1 MGYEYLLFVLASFFL
16 CQLAFSSSVTHLCS
30 KDESISLLKF
40 KNTLTVCEFG
50 TEFPFCY
57 CQQSSPKT
65 RSWNMSRDCCSWDG
79 VVCDDFI
86 GHVIELDLGCSQL
99 QGKIDSNS
107 SLFQLSH
114 LRMLTLSLNSFS
126 NSHISPE
133 FGKFS
138 SLTHLDLSWSNFSG
152 QIPSEFSHLSK
163 LQSLY
168 LGGND
173 MLFGPHNFK
182 LLLQN
187 LTQLRELD
195 LTNVNISSTIPPNFS
210 SHLTT
215 LWLGST
221 GLYGIIPESIFHLPN
236 LETLALWGN
245 HQLSGDFPKT
255 KWNSSA
261 SLKVLDL
268 NRVNF
273 SGNFLPESLG
283 YLTVLRYLIL
293 DSCNLS
299 GPIPR
304 SLWNL
309 TRLEYMS
316 LGDNQLEGPIP
327 LFTTGLRNLKSLS
340 LLSNS
345 LNGAIPS
352 WVFSLPSLTELS
364 LRNNHFSSQLEDFN
378 SNTLESISL
387 EDNQLQ
393 GPLPR
398 SLQNLV
404 NLTTLGLSYNNFS
417 GNVDVS
423 FFSNLKQLR
432 KLDLSYNS
440 ISLTNENKVKS
451 TLPKYL
457 ESLFLSACEVK
468 ELDFLRS
475 TEELSNLDLS
485 NNKIKGRIP
494 DWAWSNWMHMEYLN
508 LSHNMLTSIDHIS
521 SLSKLHTIDL
531 GSNSIEG
538 SLPILSPSVN
548 LFFISNNSLSGEIPS
563 SFCNLTSLIVL
574 DLARNKLKG
583 TIPRCLGN
591 MSDYFEVLDMQ
602 YNSLSGYLRTT
613 FSSRS
618 QLKSFNLHGNKIEG
632 KIPRSLSNCKQLEVL
647 DLGNNHLND
656 TFPMWLGTLPKLQ
669 VLSLRSNKLH
679 GPIKASRIN
688 NLFPQLRMLDLSC
701 NAFTAELP
709 TRLFQNLKG
718 MRRIDQTVN
727 SPRDQAKTGYQDSV
741 TVVTKGLELE
751 VVRILSLYSTM
762 DLSNNKFEG
771 HIPSVLGEL
780 ISLRVLNLS
789 HNGLEG
795 HIPPSLGELS
805 VVGSLALSFNNI
817 SGEIPSSVCNLKSL
831 KVLDLARNNLKGTIP
846 QCLGNMSDYLEV
858 LDMQYNSL
866 SGYLRTAFNSRSQLK
881 SFNLHGNKVEG
892 KIPRSLSN
900 CKQLEVLDLGNNH
913 LNDTFPM
920 WLGTLPKLQILSL
933 RSNKLHGPIRT
944 LRINNLFSQLR
955 MLDLC
960 CNAFTAELPTRLFQ
974 NLKGMRRID
983 QTMNSPRDQAQ
994 TGYQDSVTVVTKG
1007 LELEVVRIL
1016 SLYSTMD
1023 LSNNKFE
1030 GHIPSVLG
1038 ELISLRVLNLSHN
1051 GLEGHIPPSLGELS
1065 VVESLDLSFNKI
1077 SGEIPQRL
1085 ASLTYLE
1092 FLNLSSN
1099 HLAGCIPKGPQF
1111 ATFENNSYEGNAGL
1125 RGFPVSED
1133 CGSSWIPDSNN
1144 TTFVPDEESDS
1155 SFLSELSWKVV
1166 LTGYGCGLFIGCII
1180 AYFMLSSQNPNWL
1193 SGIAGDLEYRII
1205 TRRRKKQRSQR
1216 HYRRRNNGF

>member
-1 MGYEYLLFVLASFFL
+1 MGYEYLLFLLASFFL
-16 CQLAFSSSVTHLCS
+16 CQLAYSSSLTYLCS

-40 KNTLTVCEFG
+40 KNTLTVH
-50 TEFPFCY
+50 PSASYY
-57 CQQSSPKT
+57 CGPWSYPKT

-79 VVCDDFI
+79 VVCDDFT
-86 GHVIELDLGCSQL
+86 GHVIELDLCCSQL
-99 QGKIDSNS
+99 EGKIDSNS
-107 SLFQLSH
+107 SLFHLSH
-114 LRMLTLSLNSFS
+114 LRMLNLSLNNFS

-138 SLTHLDLSWSNFSG
+138 SLTHLDLYGSDFSG

-163 LQSLY
+163 LQSLN
-168 LGGND
+168 LGSND

-195 LTNVNISSTIPPNFS
+195 LSGVNISSTIPPNFS

-215 LWLGST
+215 LQLRYT

-236 LETLALWGN
+236 LETLVLWGYY
-245 HQLSGDFPKT
+245 QLSGDFPNT

-261 SLKVLDL
+261 SLKVLSL
-268 NRVNF
+268 SQVNF

-283 YLTVLRYLIL
+283 YLTVLQYLIL
-293 DSCNLS
+293 ESCNLS

-309 TRLEYMS
+309 THLEVMA
-316 LGDNQLEGPIP
+316 LGGNQLEGPIP
-327 LFTTGLRNLKSLS
+327 LFISGLRNLK
-340 LLSNS
+340 LLFLGNNS

-352 WVFSLPSLTELS
+352 WVFSLPSLTELI
-364 LRNNHFSSQLEDFN
+364 LFDNHFSGQLEDFKY
-378 SNTLESISL
+378 NTLESIYL
-387 EDNQLQ
+387 DGNQLQ

-404 NLTTLGLSYNNFS
+404 NLTELRLSYNNFS

-432 KLDLSYNS
+432 LLVLSYNS
-440 ISLTNENKVKS
+440 ISLINENKVKS

-457 ESLFLSACEVK
+457 ESLSLSACEVK

-475 TEELSNLDLS
+475 TKELRYLDLS
-485 NNKIKGRIP
+485 NNKIQRRIP

-508 LSHNMLTSIDHIS
+508 LSHNMLTSIGQIS
-521 SLSKLHTIDL
+521 SLSNLRTIDL
-531 GSNSIEG
+531 RSNSIKG
-538 SLPILSPSVN
+538 SLPILLPSVN
-548 LFFISNNSLSGEIPS
+548 NFFISNNSLSGEIPS
-563 SFCNLTSLIVL
+563 SFCNLKSLYVL
-574 DLARNKLKG
+574 DLARNNLKG
-583 TIPRCLGN
+583 TIPQCLGN
-591 MSDYFEVLDMQ
+591 MSDYLKVLDMQ
-602 YNSLSGYLRTT
+602 YNNLSGYLRTT

-618 QLKSFNLHGNKIEG
+618 QLESFNLHGNKVEG

-679 GPIKASRIN
+679 GPI
-688 NLFPQLRMLDLSC
+688 
-701 NAFTAELP
+701 
-709 TRLFQNLKG
+709 
-718 MRRIDQTVN
+718 
-727 SPRDQAKTGYQDSV
+727 
-741 TVVTKGLELE
+741 
-751 VVRILSLYSTM
+751 
-762 DLSNNKFEG
+762 
-771 HIPSVLGEL
+771 
-780 ISLRVLNLS
+780 
-789 HNGLEG
+789 
-795 HIPPSLGELS
+795 
-805 VVGSLALSFNNI
+805 
-817 SGEIPSSVCNLKSL
+817 
-831 KVLDLARNNLKGTIP
+831 
-846 QCLGNMSDYLEV
+846 
-858 LDMQYNSL
+858 
-866 SGYLRTAFNSRSQLK
+866 
-881 SFNLHGNKVEG
+881 
-892 KIPRSLSN
+892 
-900 CKQLEVLDLGNNH
+900 
-913 LNDTFPM
+913 
-920 WLGTLPKLQILSL
+920 
-933 RSNKLHGPIRT
+933 RT
-944 LRINNLFSQLR
+944 LRINNLFPQLR

-1038 ELISLRVLNLSHN
+1038 ELISLRMLNLSHN

-1085 ASLTYLE
+1085 ASLTCLAV
-1092 FLNLSSN
+1092 LNLSRN
-1099 HLAGCIPKGPQF
+1099 HLEGCIPRGPQF
-1111 ATFENNSYEGNAGL
+1111 ATFENNSYEGNDGL

-1133 CGSSWIPDSNN
+1133 CGSKWGPETNKA
-1144 TTFVPDEESDS
+1144 DEENDS
-1155 SFLSELSWKVV
+1155 SILSELSWKVV
-1166 LTGYGCGLFIGCII
+1166 LMGYGCGLSIGFSI
-1180 AYFMLSSQNPNWL
+1180 AYLMLSSRNPNWL
-1193 SGIAGDLEYRII
+1193 SRIAEDLEYRII
-1205 TRRRKKQRSQR
+1205 MRRRKLQRGQM
-1216 HYRRRNNGF
+1216 HYRRRRRRNNGI